1 MQENFVLNEKSVSQN
16 PAIEVLKRMGYTYLS
31 REECAALRDNPFGVL
46 LKPILKI
53 QLEKLNSFEYGG
65 EKRSFSDANILRA
78 VDELDEPLTDGL
90 IKTSEKIYDALMLG
104 KSYAEQTKDGTI
116 KSFNL
121 KYIDWDNP

>member
-1 MQENFVLNEKSVSQN
+1 MGQKDYSELKYSQN
-16 PAIEVLKRMGYTYLS
+16 PAIEILKRMGYTYLS
-31 REECAALRDNPFGVL
+31 REECMALRDNSFGVL

-121 KYIDWDNP
+121 KYRHNQEF